1 MRMRGRLARKRLTD
15 TRARGGG
22 AGTRKETVKAD
33 AANLVS
39 RESHTGAR
47 PAAGSAPCAGAG
59 HGPITGKVITNT
71 SRAGACV
78 LGVLALAAIAAAG
91 CNLGDDF
98 AESLVEKTA
107 KRNEERRIEQQREA
121 LPLPDPS
128 VVPFVRVAN
137 EDLDVN
143 EDFHVDL
150 VDDLVIGAGRTEP
163 EYLFVSFG
171 GSSFGLGNVAVDEMG
186 RIYVL
191 DTRNSEVRVF
201 DRDGGYLFAFG
212 RPGEGPGDFQRPFAV
227 VIAGGEV
234 SVYHRNFFTSIWSL
248 TGEHLDDRR
257 ILEEAPED
265 SEIAAGRSRRFR
277 SAFAVAGRPDGSTIN
292 VFRAEPQ
299 EPSGRVVT
307 PYVRVIARLEGG
319 REVQRYMEI
328 PEWAGPSL
336 AVAANGEMYVGMFGH
351 LRSEHYIVALDAAG
365 EPRFTLV
372 TPWHPALPPRAE
384 LRVDGEGRLYVF
396 PGFQVYYAVPP
407 EDETDD
413 EAGAGRRSVQLPDP
427 DPTLPA
433 GYVIE
438 FNDPRRP
445 VQVYTRDG
453 ELIGSGYLNRRPV
466 AQNWQVADRAHV
478 YGVRVNPVTEEWEVV
493 RYRLALSSQ

>member
-1 MRMRGRLARKRLTD
+1 M
-15 TRARGGG
+15 
-22 AGTRKETVKAD
+22 
-33 AANLVS
+33 
-39 RESHTGAR
+39 
-47 PAAGSAPCAGAG
+47 
-59 HGPITGKVITNT
+59 
-71 SRAGACV
+71 

-227 VIAGGEV
+227 VIAGGE
-234 SVYHRNFFTSIWSL
+234 L
-248 TGEHLDDRR
+248 
-257 ILEEAPED
+257 
-265 SEIAAGRSRRFR
+265 
-277 SAFAVAGRPDGSTIN
+277 
-292 VFRAEPQ
+292 
-299 EPSGRVVT
+299 
-307 PYVRVIARLEGG
+307 
-319 REVQRYMEI
+319 
-328 PEWAGPSL
+328 
-336 AVAANGEMYVGMFGH
+336 
-351 LRSEHYIVALDAAG
+351 
-365 EPRFTLV
+365 
-372 TPWHPALPPRAE
+372 
-384 LRVDGEGRLYVF
+384 
-396 PGFQVYYAVPP
+396 
-407 EDETDD
+407 
-413 EAGAGRRSVQLPDP
+413 
-427 DPTLPA
+427 
-433 GYVIE
+433 
-438 FNDPRRP
+438 
-445 VQVYTRDG
+445 
-453 ELIGSGYLNRRPV
+453 
-466 AQNWQVADRAHV
+466 
-478 YGVRVNPVTEEWEVV
+478 
-493 RYRLALSSQ
+493 

>member
-1 MRMRGRLARKRLTD
+1 
-15 TRARGGG
+15 
-22 AGTRKETVKAD
+22 
-33 AANLVS
+33 
-39 RESHTGAR
+39 
-47 PAAGSAPCAGAG
+47 
-59 HGPITGKVITNT
+59 
-71 SRAGACV
+71 V
-78 LGVLALAAIAAAG
+78 LGVLALAVLVMAG

-98 AESLVEKTA
+98 AESLIEKTA
-107 KRNEERRIEQQREA
+107 KRNEERRLEQQREA

-128 VVPFVRVAN
+128 VVPFVRVADA
-137 EDLDVN
+137 DLDVN
-143 EDFHVDL
+143 EDFRVDL
-150 VDDLVIGAGRTEP
+150 VDDLVIGAGRSGP
-163 EYLFVSFG
+163 EYLFVNFG
-171 GSSFGLGNVAVDEMG
+171 GSSFGLGNVAVDDRG

-191 DTRNSEVRVF
+191 ETRNSEVRVF
-201 DRDGGYLFAFG
+201 DRDGEYLFAFG

-227 VIAGGEV
+227 VIAGGELG
-234 SVYHRNFFTSIWSL
+234 VYHRSFFASIWSL
-248 TGEHLDDRR
+248 TGDYVDDRR
-257 ILEEAPED
+257 IFEEAPEG
-265 SEIAAGRSRRFR
+265 SETAEGRSRSFRSAEEAPEGSETSEGRSRSFR
-277 SAFAVAGRPDGSTIN
+277 SAFAIVGRPDGSTIN

-307 PYVRVIARLEGG
+307 PYVRVIARFEDG

-351 LRSEHYIVALDAAG
+351 LRSEHYIVAIDATG
-365 EPRFTLV
+365 EPRWTLV
-372 TPWHPALPPRAE
+372 TPWHPALPPHAD

-396 PGFQVYYAVPP
+396 PGFQVYNVTPP
-407 EDETDD
+407 EDEADD
-413 EAGAGRRSVQLPDP
+413 EAGAGRRPVQLPDP

-466 AQNWQVADRAHV
+466 AQNWQVADREHV
-478 YGVRVNPVTEEWEVV
+478 YGVRLNPVTEEWEVV
-493 RYRLALSSQ
+493 RYRLALSAR